1 METKMDTIFY
11 RTLLNDK
18 IKIEPKYISR
28 DFRKHIANK
37 LKSTVEGVCTKHGYI
52 KEGSV
57 ELFKVSPGNVDL
69 TGLNGYVIFDT
80 YYYADVCNPLIGN
93 VVKATVMNVN
103 KFGILADVMGILE
116 IVISKSS
123 VTIVHDSAIDVDS
136 IKIGDSIL
144 VEVVGKKFELSDKK
158 ISIVGRIV
166 SDGKSVSQRK
176 KEEKERLD
184 DDDDGNEDIIQE
196 DDEDIVKSE
205 NGEESGEEEEE
216 EDFDSE
222 GEDDGYPG
230 GAKDSHFFESD
241 EEEDVVEDEYDAY
254 SEEED
259 KVDFSDG
266 EDDF

>member
-1 METKMDTIFY
+1 MDNIFY

-28 DFRKHIANK
+28 QFRKNILSN
-37 LKSTVEGVCTKHGYI
+37 LKATVEGICTKHGFI

-69 TGLNGYVIFDT
+69 TGLNGYVVFDT
-80 YYYADVCNPLIGN
+80 YYYADVCNPMIGN
-93 VVKATVMNVN
+93 IVKATVMNVN

-116 IVISKSS
+116 IVISKNS
-123 VTIVHDSAIDVDS
+123 VSIVHDAGIDIDA
-136 IKIGDSIL
+136 IKIGDAIL
-144 VEVVGKKFELSDKK
+144 VEVIGKKFELSDKK

-176 KEEKERLD
+176 RDDKDKLED
-184 DDDDGNEDIIQE
+184 DDDANDDLIQE
-196 DDEDIVKSE
+196 EDEDIVKSDA
-205 NGEESGEEEEE
+205 GEESNDEE
-216 EDFDSE
+216 ED
-222 GEDDGYPG
+222 EDFESSLGDDDAYQG

-241 EEEDVVEDEYDAY
+241 EEDDEVVEEEEYDAY
-254 SEEED
+254 SEDDD

-266 EDDF
+266 EDEF